1 MKKILSL
8 ILCVLMLFSLAACA
22 AEKGIDAKLIFPID
36 NDPKFLDPQIISDV
50 GARNIILNCFEG
62 LVTLGANG
70 EIIPGM
76 AEKWDVSADGKTYVF
91 YLRENS
97 RWRVTSAAKRVL
109 GGDEIQLYPT
119 YDEKGKLIP
128 PQEGKETFNITV
140 TAHDFVFGLRR
151 ALRPETKCPT
161 AYKLYAITNAQSVHE
176 GKKAESE
183 LGVTALDSRTLKI
196 TLQNN
201 DPDFLSTLLEPACMP
216 CNEVFFEKT
225 GGRYGLATR
234 YLLYNG
240 PFYINNWA
248 DNASVSVRRNT
259 DYYYDASNVK
269 PYSVYFSIND
279 EQNTRLRKL
288 KNETYDI
295 SPFTEN
301 QALSVS
307 DSKKYTVN
315 SFSSGT
321 YSLIFNCKDTYLQNT
336 DVRRAITS
344 AFNFNLFSTETGKAV
359 TKHIFPSICTLGTSA
374 YSELTKGVSSYS
386 TQNPQALLRKGL
398 DAIEE
403 NSAAVTLLCK
413 ASDELLARKLIQSW
427 QASLGVI
434 FHVTVETTDEY
445 TLESRIEKGNFQLAL
460 GEISYSGNS
469 AQDAALKFTSDSRD
483 NIFGYS
489 SKSYDNKVKAIAKA
503 DGIPAKA
510 EATLKA
516 EKHLADAAVILP
528 LYEVKRYVAYGDNI
542 SGINY
547 NNTGDVLYFKNT
559 LEIE

>member
-8 ILCVLMLFSLAACA
+8 LLCVLMLFSLAACT

-36 NDPKFLDPQIISDV
+36 NDPRFLDPQIISDV

-62 LVTLGANG
+62 LVTLGENG
-70 EIIPGM
+70 DILPGM

-119 YDEKGKLIP
+119 YDEKGKLVP
-128 PQEGKETFNITV
+128 LEEGKETFNITV

-176 GKKAESE
+176 GKKTESE

-196 TLQNN
+196 TLQND

-216 CNEVFFEKT
+216 CNEIFFEKT

-248 DNASVSVRRNT
+248 DNASVSVRRNA
-259 DYYYDASNVK
+259 DYYYDAKNVK
-269 PYSVYFSIND
+269 PYSVYFSINN

-307 DSKKYTVN
+307 DSKKYHADG
-315 SFSSGT
+315 FASGT
-321 YSLIFNCKDTYLQNT
+321 YSLLFNCKDTYLQNT
-336 DVRRAITS
+336 DVRRAIVS

-359 TKHIFPSICTLGTSA
+359 SKHIFPSVCKLGSSI
-374 YSELTKGVSSYS
+374 YSDLTKGVRSYS
-386 TQNPQALLRKGL
+386 NQNPQSLLRKGL
-398 DAIEE
+398 DALEQDNATIT
-403 NSAAVTLLCK
+403 VLCK
-413 ASDELLARKLIQSW
+413 TSDELLTRKLIQSW
-427 QASLGVI
+427 QAVLGVA
-434 FHVTVETTDEY
+434 FNVSVEITDEF
-445 TLESRIEKGNFQLAL
+445 TLQSRIKKGDFQLAL
-460 GEISYSGNS
+460 GEITYSGNT

-489 SKSYDNKVKAIAKA
+489 SKSYDNKVKAIALSN
-503 DGIPAKA
+503 GITAKA

-528 LYEVKRYVAYGDNI
+528 LYEVNSYVAYGNEISNI
-542 SGINY
+542 SY
-547 NNTGDVLYFKNT
+547 NSTGDVLYFKNV
-559 LEIE
+559 LEKE